1 MQARLS
7 PVRVQSLQT
16 CLNQFK
22 TGRLV
27 HVGLCL
33 RLLDQMAEASPV
45 VQLGLLH
52 MQPFQW

>member
-7 PVRVQSLQT
+7 PARVQSLQT

-33 RLLDQMAEASPV
+33 RLLGQMAEASPV